1 MMTTV
6 FQVLLV
12 IGILVYFWVIFNL
25 LKNKSLNL
33 KYSLSWIFSGVAM
46 LIIAVFPG
54 VMDVIANILGIAS
67 VVNAVF
73 LIILFFLIMI
83 VMSLTSI
90 VSKQNEKIIR
100 LIQNAGLLEE
110 RVRKLEEQVEKE

>member
-6 FQVLLV
+6 FRIFLIL
-12 IGILVYFWVIFNL
+12 GILGYFIVIFKL

-33 KYSLSWIFSGVAM
+33 KYSLLWIFSGVM
-46 LIIAVFPG
+46 MFIIAVFPV
-54 VMDVIANILGIAS
+54 VMDGIASLLGIAS

-73 LIILFFLIMI
+73 VIALFFLIMI

-90 VSKQNEKIIR
+90 VSKQNEKMIR
-100 LIQNAGLLEE
+100 LIQSVALLEKRIE
-110 RVRKLEEQVEKE
+110 TLEEQVEKE